1 MIINDENNYISGN
14 WDNCTRDRIK
24 ERQDR
29 YARGKNHKHEHFIW
43 LWGSTEKGV
52 ILFRDI

>member
-14 WDNCTRDRIK
+14 WDHCTRDRIK